1 MTKKWTEEDVDF
13 ALESAW
19 SAFKN
24 TLRTHEVPK
33 EELELF
39 GKSYCD
45 GFVWAINSHFH
56 TILEEE

>member
-1 MTKKWTEEDVDF
+1 MTKKWTEKDVDF

-24 TLRTHEVPK
+24 TLRAHGVPK

-39 GKSYCD
+39 DKSYCD
-45 GFVWAINSHFH
+45 GLVWAINSHFH
-56 TILEEE
+56 SVLEEE